1 VNWEA
6 IGAIGEVVGA
16 AGVILTLGYLAVQ
29 IRQNSN
35 VIRSSTRQ
43 AISTNQM
50 EMGFRVAENAD
61 LRAAFSRWNRG
72 EAPSSLDEELTGH
85 LLRRSILRSLE
96 NQYHQHKDGT
106 FDDATWSGYFES
118 MKRGFETPTAIEFWE
133 ANRTLYSTEFADFV
147 EREILSESNVENT
160 G

>member
-1 VNWEA
+1 MNWEA

-16 AGVILTLGYLAVQ
+16 TGVVLTLGYLAAQ

-50 EMGFRVAENAD
+50 EMGFRVAESAD
-61 LRAAFSRWNRG
+61 LRAAFGRWNCG

-106 FDDATWSGYFES
+106 FDDATWSGYLES
-118 MKRGFETPTAIEFWE
+118 MKRSFETPAAVEFWE
-133 ANRTLYSTEFADFV
+133 ENRALYSAEFADFV
-147 EREILSESNVENT
+147 ERELLKESNVENSC
-160 G
+160 